1 MIVFPAIDLRR
12 GKCVRLVQGEPGA
25 ETVYCDDPVE
35 MAQQWVDAGAPWLHI
50 VNLDGAFAGALRSRP
65 GMDRL
70 PVNLQ
75 RLRDIAAEVEI
86 PIQFGGG
93 LRTLEDVEL
102 VLSLGAQRVILGT
115 VAVRRPELVSAAIEC
130 FGRKH
135 IVVGIDARGGMVA
148 TSGWQEMSHVTAV
161 GLGRQMS
168 QRGVEW
174 VIYTD
179 IYRDGMLSGVN
190 VSATATLAIQTGLQ
204 VVASGGVASL
214 DDIYALKEVEE
225 SGGAGVIIGKALYTG
240 AVDLAEVVAVAS
252 PALPDLT
259 TPGVA
264 PQGGPGGQK
273 ASGGQEAFA

>member
-1 MIVFPAIDLRR
+1 MIIFPAIDLGR

-25 ETVYCDDPVE
+25 ETVYGDDPVE
-35 MAQQWVDAGAPWLHI
+35 VAQQWVDAGAQWLHI

-65 GMDRL
+65 GTDRL
-70 PVNLQ
+70 PVNLR
-75 RLRDIAAEVEI
+75 RLRDIAAGVEI

-93 LRTLEDVEL
+93 LRTLKDVEL

-115 VAVRRPELVSAAIEC
+115 VAVRRPEFVSAAIER

-148 TSGWQEMSHVTAV
+148 TRGWQEMSRVTAV
-161 GLGRQMS
+161 DLGRQMG

-190 VSATATLAIQTGLQ
+190 VSATATLAMQTGLQ

-214 DDIYALKEVEE
+214 DDIHALKEVEE
-225 SGGAGVIIGKALYTG
+225 SGVAGVIIGKALYMG
-240 AVDLAEVVAVAS
+240 AVDLTEAISVAS
-252 PALPDLT
+252 PVLPDPALPGLA
-259 TPGVA
+259 PPSVA
-264 PQGGPGGQK
+264 PPGP
-273 ASGGQEAFA
+273 A

>member
-25 ETVYCDDPVE
+25 ETVYGDDPVE
-35 MAQQWVDAGAPWLHI
+35 MAQQWVDAGAAWLHI
-50 VNLDGAFAGALRSRP
+50 VNLDGAFAGVLRSRP
-65 GMDRL
+65 GTDRL

-75 RLRDIAAEVEI
+75 RLRDIAAEVDI

-93 LRTLEDVEL
+93 LRTCKDVEL

-115 VAVRRPELVSAAIEC
+115 VAVRQPELVSAAIER

-135 IVVGIDARGGMVA
+135 IVVGIDARDGMVA
-148 TSGWQEMSHVTAV
+148 MSGWQEMSHVKAV
-161 GLGRQMS
+161 NLGRQMS

-190 VSATATLAIQTGLQ
+190 VSATATLANQTGLQ

-214 DDIYALKEVEE
+214 DDIRALKEVEE
-225 SGGAGVIIGKALYTG
+225 SGVAGVIIGKALYTG
-240 AVDLAEVVAVAS
+240 AVDLTEAVSVAGPVS
-252 PALPDLT
+252 PGLVMPDDT
-259 TPGVA
+259 S
-264 PQGGPGGQK
+264 GQK
-273 ASGGQEAFA
+273 LPA